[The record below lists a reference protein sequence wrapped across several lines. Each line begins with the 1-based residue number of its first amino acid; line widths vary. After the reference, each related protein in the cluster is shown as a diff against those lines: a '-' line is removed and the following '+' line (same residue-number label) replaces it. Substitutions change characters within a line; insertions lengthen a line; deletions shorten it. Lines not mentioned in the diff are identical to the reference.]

1 MLYRYRIAD
10 NNTRMAAGMF
20 EGLVAGHAWGMVMV
34 ALVGTLAGAVSGV
47 VGTGSSMMLLPVLVY
62 TYGPKQAVPIMA
74 VAAIIGNVSKVL
86 AWWREIDWRAVLAY
100 SLPGA
105 PAAALGART
114 LWSLPATAV
123 DIALGTFFI
132 AMVPVRH
139 WLRRRQF
146 RLGVWQL
153 AVVGAVIGFLT
164 GIVLST
170 GPLSVP
176 AFAAYGLS
184 GGGFLGSEAASSMLI
199 YVAKVLMFSDLGAL
213 PPQAWANGL
222 IVGMALMAGTLLGK
236 RFVLGLPPQVFQR
249 LLDTMLVVSGGVMLS
264 AAWR

>member
-1 MLYRYRIAD
+1 MLAELLADHALGMAMIAVVG
-10 NNTRMAAGMF
+10 TAAG
-20 EGLVAGHAWGMVMV
+20 V
-34 ALVGTLAGAVSGV
+34 VSGV

-74 VAAIIGNVSKVL
+74 VAAIVGNVSKVL
-86 AWWREIDWRAVLAY
+86 AWWRDIDWRAVLAY

-114 LWSLPATAV
+114 LWSLPGTVV
-123 DIALGTFFI
+123 DIALGLFFV

-139 WLRRRQF
+139 YLRRRQW
-146 RLGVWQL
+146 RLSAWQL
-153 AVVGAVIGFLT
+153 AGVGAVVGFLT

-184 GGGFLGSEAASSMLI
+184 GGAFLGAESASSVLI
-199 YVAKVLMFSDLGAL
+199 YVAKVLMFSGLGAL
-213 PPQAWANGL
+213 PPESWANGL
-222 IVGMALMAGTLLGK
+222 IVGMTLMFGTFLGK
-236 RFVLGLPPQVFQR
+236 RFVLGLAPGVFQR
-249 LLDTMLVVSGGVMLS
+249 LLDAMLVISGGVMLS

>member
-1 MLYRYRIAD
+1 ML
-10 NNTRMAAGMF
+10 AGLF
-20 EGLVAGHAWGMVMV
+20 AGHAWGMVMIAV
-34 ALVGTLAGAVSGV
+34 VGTAAGAVSGV

-86 AWWREIDWRAVLAY
+86 AWWRDVDWRAVLAY

-132 AMVPVRH
+132 VMVPVRH
-139 WLRRRQF
+139 YLRRKQW
-146 RLGVWQL
+146 RLAVWQL
-153 AVVGAVIGFLT
+153 AVAGAIIGFLT

-184 GGGFLGSEAASSMLI
+184 SGAFLGSESASSVLI
-199 YVAKVLMFSDLGAL
+199 YVAKVLMFSGLGAL
-213 PPQAWANGL
+213 PAQAWANGL
-222 IVGMALMAGTLLGK
+222 IVGMTLMLGTVLGK
-236 RFVLGLPPQVFQR
+236 RFVLGLTPSVFQR
-249 LLDTMLVVSGGVMLS
+249 LLDTMLVVSGGVMLG

>member
-1 MLYRYRIAD
+1 MIA
-10 NNTRMAAGMF
+10 
-20 EGLVAGHAWGMVMV
+20 V
-34 ALVGTLAGAVSGV
+34 VGTAAGAVSGV

-114 LWSLPATAV
+114 LWSLPATVV
-123 DIALGTFFI
+123 DIALGLFFI
-132 AMVPVRH
+132 AMVPARH
-139 WLRRRQF
+139 YLHRKQW
-146 RLGVWQL
+146 RLALWQL
-153 AVVGAVIGFLT
+153 GAAGAVIGFLT

-184 GGGFLGSEAASSMLI
+184 GGAFLGSESASSVLI
-199 YVAKVLMFSDLGAL
+199 YVAKVLMFSGLGAL
-213 PPQAWANGL
+213 PPAAWANGL
-222 IVGMALMAGTLLGK
+222 IVGMTLMLGTMLGK
-236 RFVLGLPPQVFQR
+236 RFVLGLSPAVFQR

>member
-1 MLYRYRIAD
+1 MLAAVFGQIA
-10 NNTRMAAGMF
+10 
-20 EGLVAGHAWGMVMV
+20 EHAWGMAMIAV
-34 ALVGTLAGAVSGV
+34 VGTAAGAVSGV

-74 VAAIIGNVSKVL
+74 VAAIVGNVSKVM

-123 DIALGTFFI
+123 DIALGLFFI
-132 AMVPVRH
+132 GMVPARH
-139 WLRRRQF
+139 SLQRRQW
-146 RLGVWQL
+146 RLALWQL
-153 AVVGAVIGFLT
+153 AAAGAFIGFLT

-184 GGGFLGSEAASSMLI
+184 AGAFLGSESASSVLI

-213 PPQAWANGL
+213 PPEAWANGL
-222 IVGMALMAGTLLGK
+222 IVGLTLMLGTVLGK
-236 RFVLGLPPQVFQR
+236 RFVLGLTPAVFQR

>member
-1 MLYRYRIAD
+1 MGYLWV
-10 NNTRMAAGMF
+10 
-20 EGLVAGHAWGMVMV
+20 L
-34 ALVGTLAGAVSGV
+34 LVGTLAGAVSGV

-74 VAAIIGNVSKVL
+74 VAAIFGNISKVL

-100 SLPGA
+100 ALPGA

-114 LWSLPATAV
+114 LWRLPSTAV
-123 DIALGTFFI
+123 DIALGVFFI

-139 WLRRRQF
+139 YLRRQSWT
-146 RLGVWQL
+146 LSAWQL
-153 AVVGAVIGFLT
+153 ALVGAVVGFLT

-184 GGGFLGSEAASSMLI
+184 GGAFLGSESASSVLI
-199 YVAKVLMFSDLGAL
+199 YVSKVAMFSSLGAL
-213 PPQAWANGL
+213 PLSAWINGVV
-222 IVGMALMAGTLLGK
+222 VGASLMVGTMLGK
-236 RFVLGLPPQVFQR
+236 RFVLGLKPQYFQR
-249 LLDTMLVVSGGVMLS
+249 LLDMMLVVSGGVMLS
-264 AAWR
+264 AAWQ

>member
-1 MLYRYRIAD
+1 MQ
-10 NNTRMAAGMF
+10 
-20 EGLVAGHAWGMVMV
+20 EGWLVASLAAHAWGMAMV
-34 ALVGTLAGAVSGV
+34 AVVGTAAGVVSGV

-74 VAAIIGNVSKVL
+74 VAAIVGNVSKVL
-86 AWWREIDWRAVLAY
+86 AWWREIDWRAVSAY
-100 SLPGA
+100 SIAGA

-123 DIALGTFFI
+123 DVALGLFFVT
-132 AMVPVRH
+132 MVPVRH
-139 WLRRRQF
+139 YLLRKQW
-146 RLGVWQL
+146 RLSPWQL
-153 AVVGAVIGFLT
+153 ALSGAVIGFLT

-184 GGGFLGSEAASSMLI
+184 GGAFLGAESASSVLI
-199 YVAKVLMFSDLGAL
+199 YVAKVLMFSGLGAL
-213 PPQAWANGL
+213 PAEAWANGL
-222 IVGMALMAGTLLGK
+222 IVGATLMFGTLLGK
-236 RFVLGLPPQVFQR
+236 RFVLGLSPRVFQR
-249 LLDTMLVVSGGVMLS
+249 LLDVMLVVSGGVMLS